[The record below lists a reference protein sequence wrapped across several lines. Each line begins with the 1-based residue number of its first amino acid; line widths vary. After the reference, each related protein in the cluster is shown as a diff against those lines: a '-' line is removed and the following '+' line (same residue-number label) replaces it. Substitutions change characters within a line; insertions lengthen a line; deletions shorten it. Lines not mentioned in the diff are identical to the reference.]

1 LGAGFFV
8 PIEPSLEDSSVA
20 MDREVKAQTY
30 LLKAPFQKAIEDAE
44 KNPAPRTNSS
54 LNAGRMVIPG
64 GSAPNEEEVKEV
76 NSGANFYIQ
85 FWNSALSFLT
95 MGTMLITSTII
106 ATDYVQKNYS
116 EQYRITRGLM
126 MVMVFLIINIVLI
139 FLDLPVGM
147 FFAATLVIVVSIN
160 LFSGFYQT
168 TVFQFCACFPPNLY
182 NSMLQGQAVGGIF
195 ANGCAI
201 LCSVVFPLLFNA
213 CQDAVVMNNMMAT
226 VFFLI
231 AFGVV
236 FLTYSSY
243 NKMITLPIYK
253 HYSSSSPETDSEA
266 SEETKQPLTG
276 GEAQTLKKSEP
287 SVVLSQAK
295 YHLLAVYVTFTV
307 TLAIFPTLVAEVK
320 NHTTAKDKCG
330 LNTFDPLFFKFS
342 VLLMFNVGDFI
353 GRKVSNTFKGGLT
366 AKNSGPRVLFFSFCR
381 ILFYW
386 VFFACNVDGNRQNNI
401 LSKNYVF
408 ITCMLLFGITNGWVG
423 GLAMEFAPTQV
434 TNDADKV
441 DVGSYTIIVLTM
453 GLLSGAGLSFGVK
466 QQLSIVQD
474 KTVQKALMDNLP
486 SIVSGC
492 INKCSG
498 V

>member
-1 LGAGFFV
+1 MNSAR
-8 PIEPSLEDSSVA
+8 VA
-20 MDREVKAQTY
+20 
-30 LLKAPFQKAIEDAE
+30 
-44 KNPAPRTNSS
+44 
-54 LNAGRMVIPG
+54 IPG
-64 GSAPNEEEVKEV
+64 GTAPNEEEVEQV

-116 EQYRITRGLM
+116 EQYRITKGLI
-126 MVMVFLIINIVLI
+126 MVMVFLVINILLI
-139 FLDLPVGM
+139 FLDLPVGT
-147 FFAATLVIVVSIN
+147 FFAVTLLIVVSIN

-201 LCSVVFPLLFNA
+201 LCSMIFPMFYDTCRNA
-213 CQDAVVMNNMMAT
+213 VAMNNMMAT

-236 FLTYSSY
+236 FLTYVSY
-243 NKMITLPIYK
+243 NRMITLPIYK
-253 HYSSSSPETDSEA
+253 HFSSASPETDSEA

-276 GEAQTLKKSEP
+276 EAQTLKKSEP
-287 SVVLSQAK
+287 SVVLGQAK

-320 NHTTAKDKCG
+320 NHQTDKDKCG
-330 LNTFDPLFFKFS
+330 LNTFDALFFKFS

-386 VFFACNVDGNRQNNI
+386 VFFECNVDGNRSNNI
-401 LSKNYVF
+401 FSKNYIF
-408 ITCMLLFGITNGWVG
+408 IACMLLFGITNGWVG

-466 QQLSIVQD
+466 QQLSILQD
-474 KTVQKALMDNLP
+474 ATVTKALLDKLP

-492 INKCSG
+492 MDKCTG